1 MAQEH
6 GFQPAFD
13 NVHVRLRRRYAG
25 LGLFLERVQHMDG
38 VSDRYDIHRP
48 EGVPTVVFRQFVDT

>member
-6 GFQPAFD
+6 GFQPASNDF
-13 NVHVRLRRRYAG
+13 HVRWRRRYPG

-38 VSDRYDIHRP
+38 VSDGYDIHRP
-48 EGVPTVVFRQFVDT
+48 ERVPTVVFRQFMDT